1 MCRVYQVPRLA
12 YKCAGYGLRINCFPP
27 RAKHAATMQPQFQP
41 FLPATKIDIH
51 LSDYV
56 VCCNFNNSFP
66 CNISM

>member
-51 LSDYV
+51 LSEYRLR
-56 VCCNFNNSFP
+56 SLL
-66 CNISM
+66 